1 MRGDYTLALGHYN
14 KSLTIMR
21 EMGGEFPIASVLN
34 NIGKI
39 HEAKGDFDQAFS
51 HYEQALKIYRK
62 IGKKELEAKVV
73 KNIRLLKKKL
83 GDSPRR

>member
-1 MRGDYTLALGHYN
+1 MRQTGDEYL
-14 KSLTIMR
+14 
-21 EMGGEFPIASVLN
+21 IAHTLN
-34 NIGKI
+34 NIGKV
-39 HEAKGDFDQAFS
+39 HEAKGDLTKALS

-62 IGKKELEAKVV
+62 IGEKELEAKVM

>member
-1 MRGDYTLALGHYN
+1 
-14 KSLTIMR
+14 MR

-62 IGKKELEAKVV
+62 IGDKELEAKVM

-83 GDSPRR
+83 GDSPRRE